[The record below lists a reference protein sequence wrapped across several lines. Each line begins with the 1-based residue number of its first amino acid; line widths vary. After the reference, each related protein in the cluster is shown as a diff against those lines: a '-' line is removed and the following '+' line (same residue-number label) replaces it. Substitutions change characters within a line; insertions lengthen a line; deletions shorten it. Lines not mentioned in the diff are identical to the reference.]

1 MPALS
6 LIYLVTLFKLCPW
19 CVFSPVSTS
28 PAVTPWLFSHDFI
41 SYWLQTRSKLFF
53 FLLSLT
59 FPPYPHCPCINTPS
73 WSKPWNLNAYQ
84 RRPMTALRETRLI
97 KPSIVSHW
105 NQIRRDL
112 FNDFFMHHRTHSLI
126 WGDHKI
132 LCQKQKLL
140 GSKQIIAEKTALQAP
155 WWILM
160 VTGQGSGWP
169 PLGKVTQVTGGNNG

>member
-1 MPALS
+1 MCFQS
-6 LIYLVTLFKLCPW
+6 
-19 CVFSPVSTS
+19 VSTS

-53 FLLSLT
+53 SFELSIT

-155 WWILM
+155 WWIWWWL
-160 VTGQGSGWP
+160 VKGQDDPPWVKWHRWP
-169 PLGKVTQVTGGNNG
+169 VEIMGRYTGKVQI